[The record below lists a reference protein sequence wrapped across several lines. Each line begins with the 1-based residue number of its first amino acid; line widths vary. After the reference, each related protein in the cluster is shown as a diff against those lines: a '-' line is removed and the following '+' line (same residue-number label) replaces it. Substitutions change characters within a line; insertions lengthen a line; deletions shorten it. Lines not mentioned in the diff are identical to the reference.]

1 MSSASPSFGSNNPFR
16 RKTGGPSPSSA
27 IPSGSPAP
35 SSSLDN
41 PTLSSAPRPPVTTF
55 RTAVSEHQDSRDDP
69 IQTKPKKIVKKV
81 RVQSPPPS
89 SPEDAVPVTTYFPPA
104 DYDDDDDDDGYDDAD
119 SRNSRNTISE
129 GDGLDPFSGGQTEEE
144 EDEARTETSDEHTLP
159 RAPPNPFS
167 RTPGDLEQSI
177 PGEEANSAPGSK
189 GALDVN
195 SFKRLLLTGHAD
207 NPGAAGA
214 AGGTS
219 LSGPTN
225 TWSGSS
231 PLPTPSHDG
240 ASVTDASSVSRQSV
254 VDAIQ
259 DTPRTSHEISEPEE
273 AGERRSS
280 HLTSPLANI
289 QPTSGRKKPPP
300 PSSRHGKLIKIE
312 LGSEQRPGTP
322 SRDSGVGVSLD
333 TDVQPTG
340 QQSPLSASSD
350 VNKPLPLPPTR
361 TPADEQT
368 ESPFDREA
376 AGKLPEAF
384 SDAAVAANSGPSKP
398 SDGTRSRSES
408 QVSTGT
414 TSSVRKPAA
423 PPPRR
428 HGRSDSK
435 PPSIMANP
443 ADEEAPRS
451 SMESN
456 RSRAD
461 SLRIGSSANAGL
473 AAPVPPPPR
482 RPSHNRSGSSIT
494 SPTSVSSPG
503 SIDGVRLS
511 QGTGFSLFEH
521 PNYGSGLATVTT
533 TKDGMPKLS
542 PPPPPPARQSSA
554 RRPPSISSLESGSRK
569 VSREK
574 DGAIAAPPP
583 PPRRT
588 RSNKSSMG
596 NAEAIRSDSESRSA
610 SGGLER
616 VDGESPKSLATSEA
630 TNIGTGVD
638 ILKDLEALQNEV
650 KAAMG
655 RS

>member
-1 MSSASPSFGSNNPFR
+1 MSSTSPSFGSNNPFR

-41 PTLSSAPRPPVTTF
+41 PILSSAPRPPVTTF
-55 RTAVSEHQDSRDDP
+55 RTVVPDHQAARDDP
-69 IQTKPKKIVKKV
+69 IQPKPKKIVKKV

-104 DYDDDDDDDGYDDAD
+104 DYDDDDEHDDAD
-119 SRNSRNTISE
+119 RRNSRDALDES
-129 GDGLDPFSGGQTEEE
+129 DGVDPFTGGQADEEAWR
-144 EDEARTETSDEHTLP
+144 EASDEHTLP
-159 RAPPNPFS
+159 RAPANPFS
-167 RTPGDLEQSI
+167 KTLGDLEQRI
-177 PGEEANSAPGSK
+177 PGEEANPASRSK

-195 SFKRLLLTGHAD
+195 SFKTLLLTGNAN
-207 NPGAAGA
+207 NPGAVGGAGNA
-214 AGGTS
+214 S
-219 LSGPTN
+219 L
-225 TWSGSS
+225 
-231 PLPTPSHDG
+231 LTPNLDG
-240 ASVTDASSVSRQSV
+240 ASITDASSVSRQSI
-254 VDAIQ
+254 VDATQ

-273 AGERRSS
+273 AGEHRNN
-280 HLTSPLANI
+280 HLSSPLANI
-289 QPTSGRKKPPP
+289 QPASGRKKPPP

-312 LGSEQRPGTP
+312 LGSDHGPGTP
-322 SRDSGVGVSLD
+322 SRGSGPGMSVD
-333 TDVQPTG
+333 TNIDPTS
-340 QQSPLSASSD
+340 QQSPQSSTSD

-384 SDAAVAANSGPSKP
+384 SEAAATTNSGLSDPSG
-398 SDGTRSRSES
+398 GTRSRSES

-414 TSSVRKPAA
+414 TSSARKPAA

-456 RSRAD
+456 RSRTD
-461 SLRIGSSANAGL
+461 SLRVNPHTNTGLSAPA
-473 AAPVPPPPR
+473 PPPPR
-482 RPSHNRSGSSIT
+482 RPSHNRSGSSIA

-503 SIDGVRLS
+503 SIDGVRVS
-511 QGTGFSLFEH
+511 QGTGFSLLEH
-521 PNYGSGLATVTT
+521 PNFGSAMATVTT
-533 TKDGMPKLS
+533 TKDGVPKLS

-554 RRPPSISSLESGSRK
+554 RRPPSISSLESSSRK

-574 DGAIAAPPP
+574 DGVIAAPPP
-583 PPRRT
+583 PPRRS
-588 RSNKSSMG
+588 RSNKTNMQT
-596 NAEAIRSDSESRSA
+596 AESIRGDSGSRSA
-610 SGGLER
+610 SGEIGR
-616 VDGESPKSLATSEA
+616 IDGEPSKSLATSEA
-630 TNIGTGVD
+630 TNIGSGVD

-655 RS
+655 GA

>member
-1 MSSASPSFGSNNPFR
+1 MSSTSPSFGSNNPFR

-35 SSSLDN
+35 SSSLGN

-55 RTAVSEHQDSRDDP
+55 RTAVPEPQAARDDP
-69 IQTKPKKIVKKV
+69 IQPKPKKIVKKV

-89 SPEDAVPVTTYFPPA
+89 SPEDAVPVATYFPPA
-104 DYDDDDDDDGYDDAD
+104 DYDDDDDDDEHDDAD
-119 SRNSRNTISE
+119 RRNSRDALDE
-129 GDGLDPFSGGQTEEE
+129 GDGVDPFTGGQTDE
-144 EDEARTETSDEHTLP
+144 EARIEASDEHTLP
-159 RAPPNPFS
+159 RAPANPFS
-167 RTPGDLEQSI
+167 KTLADLEPSI
-177 PGEEANSAPGSK
+177 PGEEANPASGSK

-195 SFKRLLLTGHAD
+195 SFSRLLLTGHAS
-207 NPGAAGA
+207 NPGAVGGAGNASLPA
-214 AGGTS
+214 ATS
-219 LSGPTN
+219 

-240 ASVTDASSVSRQSV
+240 TSITDASSVSRQSI
-254 VDAIQ
+254 VDANQ

-273 AGERRSS
+273 AGERRNN
-280 HLTSPLANI
+280 HLSSPLANI
-289 QPTSGRKKPPP
+289 QPASGRKKPPP

-312 LGSEQRPGTP
+312 LGSDQRPSTP
-322 SRDSGVGVSLD
+322 SRGSGQGMSVD
-333 TDVQPTG
+333 TNIDPAG
-340 QQSPLSASSD
+340 QQSPLSSASD
-350 VNKPLPLPPTR
+350 
-361 TPADEQT
+361 T

-384 SDAAVAANSGPSKP
+384 SETAATTNSGPSDP
-398 SDGTRSRSES
+398 SGGMRSRSES

-414 TSSVRKPAA
+414 TSSARKPAA

-435 PPSIMANP
+435 PPSIKGNP

-456 RSRAD
+456 RSRTD
-461 SLRIGSSANAGL
+461 SLRVNSHTSAGL
-473 AAPVPPPPR
+473 SAPAPPPPR

-511 QGTGFSLFEH
+511 QGTGFSLLEH
-521 PNYGSGLATVTT
+521 PNFGSAMATVTT
-533 TKDGMPKLS
+533 TKDGVPKLS

-554 RRPPSISSLESGSRK
+554 RRPPSISSLDSNSRK

-574 DGAIAAPPP
+574 DGVIAAPPP
-583 PPRRT
+583 PPRRS
-588 RSNKSSMG
+588 RSNKTNMQT
-596 NAEAIRSDSESRSA
+596 AESIRGDSGSRSA
-610 SGGLER
+610 SGEVGR
-616 VDGESPKSLATSEA
+616 IDGEPPKSRATSET
-630 TNIGTGVD
+630 TNIGSGVD

-655 RS
+655 GA

>member
-1 MSSASPSFGSNNPFR
+1 MSSTSPSFGSNNPFR

-41 PTLSSAPRPPVTTF
+41 PTALSPAPRPPVTTF
-55 RTAVSEHQDSRDDP
+55 RTVVPEHQAARDDP
-69 IQTKPKKIVKKV
+69 IQPKQKKIVKKV

-89 SPEDAVPVTTYFPPA
+89 SPEDAVPVATYFPPA
-104 DYDDDDDDDGYDDAD
+104 DYDDDDDDNEYDDAD
-119 SRNSRNTISE
+119 RRNSRDALDD
-129 GDGLDPFSGGQTEEE
+129 GDKVDPFAGGQTDEEAGR
-144 EDEARTETSDEHTLP
+144 EALDEHTLP
-159 RAPPNPFS
+159 RAPANPFS
-167 RTPGDLEQSI
+167 KTPSDMEQSI
-177 PGEEANSAPGSK
+177 PGEEANPASGSK

-195 SFKRLLLTGHAD
+195 SFKRLLLTGHAN
-207 NPGAAGA
+207 NPGAAGGAGDALLPA
-214 AGGTS
+214 ATS
-219 LSGPTN
+219 

-231 PLPTPSHDG
+231 LLPTPSHDG
-240 ASVTDASSVSRQSV
+240 TSMTDASSVSRQSIL
-254 VDAIQ
+254 DATQ

-273 AGERRSS
+273 AGERWNTHPS
-280 HLTSPLANI
+280 SPLAYV
-289 QPTSGRKKPPP
+289 QPASGRKKPPP

-312 LGSEQRPGTP
+312 LGSDQRPGNP
-322 SRDSGVGVSLD
+322 SRNSGPGMSVD
-333 TDVQPTG
+333 TNIDPTD
-340 QQSPLSASSD
+340 QHSPLSSASD

-384 SDAAVAANSGPSKP
+384 SDAAATTNSGPP
-398 SDGTRSRSES
+398 DPYGGTRSRSES

-414 TSSVRKPAA
+414 TSSARKPAA

-461 SLRIGSSANAGL
+461 SLRIKSPTNAGL
-473 AAPVPPPPR
+473 SVPAPPPPR
-482 RPSHNRSGSSIT
+482 RPSHNRSGSSMT

-511 QGTGFSLFEH
+511 QGTGFSLLEH
-521 PNYGSGLATVTT
+521 PNFGSAMATVTT
-533 TKDGMPKLS
+533 TKDGVPKLS

-554 RRPPSISSLESGSRK
+554 RRPPSISSLESSSRK

-574 DGAIAAPPP
+574 DGVIAAPPP
-583 PPRRT
+583 PPRRS
-588 RSNKSSMG
+588 RSNKSNMQT
-596 NAEAIRSDSESRSA
+596 AESIHGDSGSRSA
-610 SGGLER
+610 SGEIGR
-616 VDGESPKSLATSEA
+616 IDGEPRKNRATSE
-630 TNIGTGVD
+630 TTSIGSGVD

-655 RS
+655 GT

>member
-1 MSSASPSFGSNNPFR
+1 MSSTSPSFGSNNPFR

-41 PTLSSAPRPPVTTF
+41 PTLSSAPRPPLTTF
-55 RTAVSEHQDSRDDP
+55 RTAVPEHQAARDDP
-69 IQTKPKKIVKKV
+69 IQPKPKKIVKKV

-104 DYDDDDDDDGYDDAD
+104 DYDDDDDDDDAD
-119 SRNSRNTISE
+119 RRNCRDALDE
-129 GDGLDPFSGGQTEEE
+129 GDGVDPFTGGQTDE
-144 EDEARTETSDEHTLP
+144 EARREASDEHTLP
-159 RAPPNPFS
+159 RAPANPFS
-167 RTPGDLEQSI
+167 KTLGDLEQSI
-177 PGEEANSAPGSK
+177 PGEEATTASGSK
-189 GALDVN
+189 GAMDVN
-195 SFKRLLLTGHAD
+195 SFKRLLLTGHAN
-207 NPGAAGA
+207 NPGAARGA
-214 AGGTS
+214 GSAPLPAATS
-219 LSGPTN
+219 

-231 PLPTPSHDG
+231 PLPTPTHDG
-240 ASVTDASSVSRQSV
+240 ASITDASSVSRQSM

-273 AGERRSS
+273 AGERRNMLLS
-280 HLTSPLANI
+280 SPLANI
-289 QPTSGRKKPPP
+289 QPALGRKKPPP
-300 PSSRHGKLIKIE
+300 PNSRHGKLIKIE
-312 LGSEQRPGTP
+312 LGSDPRPGNP
-322 SRDSGVGVSLD
+322 SRDSGPGMSVY
-333 TDVQPTG
+333 TNIEPAG
-340 QQSPLSASSD
+340 QQSPLSSTSD

-384 SDAAVAANSGPSKP
+384 SEAAAMTNSGPSDP
-398 SDGTRSRSES
+398 SGGMRSRSES

-414 TSSVRKPAA
+414 TSSARKPAA

-461 SLRIGSSANAGL
+461 SLRVNSHPNAGL
-473 AAPVPPPPR
+473 AAPAPPPPR

-503 SIDGVRLS
+503 SIEGVRLS
-511 QGTGFSLFEH
+511 QGTGFSLLEH
-521 PNYGSGLATVTT
+521 PNFGSAMATVTT
-533 TKDGMPKLS
+533 TKDGVPKLS
-542 PPPPPPARQSSA
+542 PPPPPARQSSA
-554 RRPPSISSLESGSRK
+554 RRPPSISSLESNSRK

-574 DGAIAAPPP
+574 DGVIAAPPP
-583 PPRRT
+583 PPRRS
-588 RSNKSSMG
+588 RSNKTNMQT
-596 NAEAIRSDSESRSA
+596 AESLHGGGGSRSA
-610 SGGLER
+610 SGEIGR
-616 VDGESPKSLATSEA
+616 MDGEPPKSRATSEA
-630 TNIGTGVD
+630 TSIGSGVD

-655 RS
+655 GT